1 MAASWLLL
9 SILYPGYIPSPRDV
23 AVFLAHEGLYSIILN
38 TGLTLARSL
47 AGFLLGLAAAL
58 VLGYLYSL
66 HWLGRETV
74 RALNIVLQSVSVL
87 IWIIVFLML
96 FGIYSPLPPVLVATM
111 VSLPI
116 MLSSIVA
123 GLESSSR
130 RLIELAAVLG
140 APRWRLYPD
149 FLLPSLLPA
158 LAGAARAAL
167 GAALRISVVAEAM
180 GASGGIGYMIEN
192 YYSLANPVGVFAW
205 GLLLVTLMIVLDQLV
220 LARLEGWVKKWAT
233 LPQR

>member
-1 MAASWLLL
+1 MLWVFL
-9 SILYPGYIPSPRDV
+9 SRLYPDFVPSPS
-23 AVFLAHEGLYSIILN
+23 ATIAFLVSEGVGKLLYN
-38 TGLTLARSL
+38 TVLTLSRSM
-47 AGFLLGLAAAL
+47 AGFLLGLAGA
-58 VLGYLYSL
+58 VGLGYLYTL
-66 HWLGRETV
+66 HPLLREAV
-74 RALNIVLQSVSVL
+74 KALNVVLQSISVL

-96 FGIYSPLPPVLVATM
+96 FGIYSPLPPILVSTA

-123 GLESSSR
+123 GLESSTR

-140 APRWRLYPD
+140 APRWRVYPD
-149 FLLPSLLPA
+149 FLLPSLVPS

-192 YYSLANPVGVFAW
+192 YYSLAEPVGVFAW
-205 GLLLVTLMIVLDQLV
+205 GLLLVALMVTLDQLV
-220 LARLEGWVKKWAT
+220 LARLEGWAKSWAT